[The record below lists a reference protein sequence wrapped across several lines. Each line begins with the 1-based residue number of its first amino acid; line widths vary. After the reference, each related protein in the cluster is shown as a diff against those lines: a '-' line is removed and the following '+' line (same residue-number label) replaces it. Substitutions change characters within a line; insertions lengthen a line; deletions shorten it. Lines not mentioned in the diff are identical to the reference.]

1 MKQIREIR
9 VELIIATLAL
19 VASAAASV
27 ATVVQTRVVGNQL
40 SASVWPYLS
49 FSVTV
54 SPGHMAVSVDNDGL
68 GPALVRNVRL
78 TVDGKPMTSWRRVI
92 ALLVKGTPAAH
103 TMLGRHAHATIDETD
118 ISYGTVIRPGMSDS
132 IIQVG
137 NDKIDTAFAA
147 GVERRIDM
155 QICYCSILGQCWI
168 ADLSAQDQPAS
179 VNDCGP
185 KGPALVF

>member
-1 MKQIREIR
+1 VKQIREIR

-19 VASAAASV
+19 VASAAASI

-49 FSVTV
+49 FSTTV
-54 SPGHMAVSVDNDGL
+54 SPGRIGVSVDNDGL
-68 GPALVRNVRL
+68 GPALVRSVRL
-78 TVDGKPMTSWRRVI
+78 TVDGTQMTSWHRVFG
-92 ALLVKGTPAAH
+92 LLAKGMPRPRDGPH
-103 TMLGRHAHATIDETD
+103 VRATIDESD
-118 ISYGTVIRPGMSDS
+118 ISFGSVIRPGTSYS

-137 NDKIDTAFAA
+137 NDLIDRAFAA
-147 GVERRIDM
+147 EVQRRIDM

-168 ADLSAQDQPAS
+168 ADLIAQDQPKP

-185 KGPALVF
+185 KGPGLTY